1 MSLSLAEAS
10 WVNIYLIPRGLSH
23 QTKVRCKEGGCVG
36 DSCGFALMWLQA
48 QNKWRQKTLAVT
60 IFPPDALP

>member
-36 DSCGFALMWLQA
+36 DSVWL
-48 QNKWRQKTLAVT
+48 R
-60 IFPPDALP
+60 PDVATGPEQMEAEDPGCDHFSS